1 MRRMGRVSSSKA
13 TLNLDKDDPQLG
25 AWVEQDLEV
34 VQKKMESPYADFTF
48 VPPDI
53 G

>member
-1 MRRMGRVSSSKA
+1 MGRVGSSNEN
-13 TLNLDKDDPQLG
+13 LNSDEDDPQLG